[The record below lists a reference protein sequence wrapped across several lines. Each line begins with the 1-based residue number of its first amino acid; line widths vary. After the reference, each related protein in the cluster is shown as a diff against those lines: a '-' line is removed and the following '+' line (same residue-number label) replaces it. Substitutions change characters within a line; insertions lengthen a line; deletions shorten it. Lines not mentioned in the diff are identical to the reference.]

1 MKVNPKNLRNDHP
14 INQTDTKH
22 VGMLDYPMFSFH
34 CQPGNRIETQ
44 TGGLG
49 VQVLD
54 LVLSI
59 NSTLTLPFFSFDPA
73 RCSKYN
79 PSSQSQAFL

>member
-1 MKVNPKNLRNDHP
+1 MTTQSIRLTLNMLVCWTTPCSPFTVNLE
-14 INQTDTKH
+14 
-22 VGMLDYPMFSFH
+22 M
-34 CQPGNRIETQ
+34 RIETQ